1 MGLNPVPLATIARFL
16 LLPRLRR
23 IPYPKF
29 ALKYCI
35 RALRALAKNKSL
47 LFSDFKSKSVF
58 LLRNKKF
65 AMNFFFWHKRRRR
78 CRVFVALGNCLGFRR
93 AGLLLLSQQF
103 RLGMPF
109 VNYLTLDR
117 RNIIFITLLNR
128 FRVGLLRCFFRKI
141 FYPKVKKSKLTGPSV
156 VKKKR
161 HSKTKTKTS
170 GGQI

>member
-16 LLPRLRR
+16 FLPKLRR
-23 IPYPKF
+23 IPYSKF
-29 ALKYCI
+29 ALRYCI
-35 RALRALAKNKSL
+35 RALRDLAKNKSL
-47 LFSDFKSKSVF
+47 LFSDLRGKSVF
-58 LLRNKKF
+58 LLHNKKF

-103 RLGMPF
+103 RLGTPF

-117 RNIIFITLLNR
+117 RNIIFIMLLNR

-141 FYPKVKKSKLTGPSV
+141 FYPKAKKSKLNGLSV
-156 VKKKR
+156 VKKKMR
-161 HSKTKTKTS
+161 SRTKTNV
-170 GGQI
+170 GQI